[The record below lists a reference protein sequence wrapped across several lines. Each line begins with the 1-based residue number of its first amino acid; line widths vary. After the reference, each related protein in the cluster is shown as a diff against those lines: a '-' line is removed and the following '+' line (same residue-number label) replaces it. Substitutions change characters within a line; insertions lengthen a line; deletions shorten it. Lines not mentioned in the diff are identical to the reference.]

1 MGKVRRGVIAIAA
14 LILLLAAIAIYFY
27 IAQTKDSSGS
37 LSTPQVSQSPMLNPF
52 KDWKTYRNTNQNFTL
67 MYPPG
72 LYLKE
77 YPVDAVDFLATDPAS
92 GEATPGAI
100 KIRYSSQTDKADVR
114 TFEKIYNSNVGE
126 DIKEPLD
133 VKSII
138 TKLRVFQAGAYPAVE
153 YVIDRHF
160 SALEGPKGEYSYV
173 YEINKDGVILKF
185 ISNADSQQEGQ
196 LVEEVFWQII
206 SSLQFF

>member
-1 MGKVRRGVIAIAA
+1 MRKARQGFIAIAV
-14 LILLLAAIAIYFY
+14 LILLLAAIAIYF
-27 IAQTKDSSGS
+27 IARTKNSSGS
-37 LSTPQVSQSPMLNPF
+37 LSTPQVSQSPTVNPF

-77 YPVDAVDFLATDPAS
+77 YPVDAVDFLAADPAS

-100 KIRYSSQTDKADVR
+100 KIRYSSQTDKADVKN
-114 TFEKIYNSNVGE
+114 FEKIYNSNVGE
-126 DIKEPLD
+126 DIREPLD

-173 YEINKDGVILKF
+173 YGINKNGVTLKF
-185 ISNADSQQEGQ
+185 ISNANSQQEGQ